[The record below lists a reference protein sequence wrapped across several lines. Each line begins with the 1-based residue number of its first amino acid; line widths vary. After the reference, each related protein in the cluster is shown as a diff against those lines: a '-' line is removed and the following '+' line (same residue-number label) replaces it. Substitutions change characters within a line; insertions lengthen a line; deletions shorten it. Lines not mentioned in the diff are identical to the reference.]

1 MNREK
6 TKKYIVLGILTVL
19 LVSGCGGS
27 TVTSGNG
34 TPTITPDEATPAI
47 APVVGARAPDFTAS
61 TLDGATIILHEL
73 RGQPVVLNFWATWC
87 GYCRYQM
94 PFLQAASEEKEHE
107 MEFVG
112 INIRENIDKV
122 RQVIEYEGIDYTI
135 ALDGDG
141 AIANSYNV
149 RPIPATFFLDE
160 QGIIKN
166 IKIGAFMSQ
175 AELMAV
181 LEDIY

>member
-1 MNREK
+1 MNRKEAK
-6 TKKYIVLGILTVL
+6 IFTIPMILVL
-19 LVSGCGGS
+19 LAALVISGCGGS
-27 TVTSGNG
+27 TITTGNG
-34 TPTITPDEATPAI
+34 TPAI
-47 APVVGARAPDFTAS
+47 APVVGAQAPDFTLS
-61 TLDGATIILHEL
+61 TLDGETIILNEL
-73 RGQPVVLNFWATWC
+73 RGQPVILNFWATWC

-94 PFLQAASEEKEHE
+94 PFLQAASEDKEHE

-112 INIRENIDKV
+112 INIRENSDKV

-135 ALDGDG
+135 ALDSDG
-141 AIANSYNV
+141 AVANSYNV

-160 QGIIKN
+160 HGIIQN

-181 LEDIY
+181 LETIY

>member
-1 MNREK
+1 MRRSIVNRQK
-6 TKKYIVLGILTVL
+6 AKKYIVLTVL
-19 LVSGCGGS
+19 AALVIAGCGGS
-27 TVTSGNG
+27 TITPGDG
-34 TPTITPDEATPAI
+34 TPTT
-47 APVVGARAPDFTAS
+47 APVVGARAPDFTLPTIAGS
-61 TLDGATIILHEL
+61 TVELDEL
-73 RGQPVVLNFWATWC
+73 RGQPVILNFWATWC

-94 PFLQAASEEKEHE
+94 PFLQAASEEKENE

-122 RQVIEYEGIDYTI
+122 RQVIDNEGIDYTI

-141 AIANSYNV
+141 AVANSYNV

-160 QGIIKN
+160 QGIILN

-175 AELMAV
+175 AELMAA

>member
-1 MNREK
+1 MRRSIVNREK
-6 TKKYIVLGILTVL
+6 VKKLIIPVILAA
-19 LVSGCGGS
+19 LVISGCGGS
-27 TVTSGNG
+27 TITTGNG
-34 TPTITPDEATPAI
+34 TPIT

-61 TLDGATIILHEL
+61 TLDGETITLDEL
-73 RGQPVVLNFWATWC
+73 RGQPVILNFWATWC

-122 RQVIEYEGIDYTI
+122 RKVIDDDGIDYTI

-160 QGIIKN
+160 QGIILT

>member
-6 TKKYIVLGILTVL
+6 AKNYIVLSILAA
-19 LVSGCGGS
+19 LVISGCGGS
-27 TVTSGNG
+27 T
-34 TPTITPDEATPAI
+34 I
-47 APVVGARAPDFTAS
+47 APVIGAQAPDFTVP
-61 TLDGATIILHEL
+61 TLDGETISLDEL
-73 RGQPVVLNFWATWC
+73 RGQPFILNFWATWC

-94 PFLQAASEEKEHE
+94 PFLQAAFEEKGQE

-112 INIRENIDKV
+112 INIRENSDKV
-122 RQVIEYEGIDYTI
+122 QQYVKDEGLGFTI

-141 AIANSYNV
+141 AVANSYNV

-160 QGIIKN
+160 QGIIKD

>member
-6 TKKYIVLGILTVL
+6 TKKYFIPIIPIILAAL
-19 LVSGCGGS
+19 IMAGCGGS
-27 TVTSGNG
+27 TV
-34 TPTITPDEATPAI
+34 
-47 APVVGARAPDFTAS
+47 APVVGALAPGFTLA
-61 TLDGATIILHEL
+61 TLDEGIVEL
-73 RGQPVVLNFWATWC
+73 DELKGHPVILNFWATWC

-107 MEFVG
+107 MVFVG
-112 INIRENIDKV
+112 INIRENSDKV
-122 RQVIEYEGIDYTI
+122 RQVIENEGIDYTI

-141 AIANSYNV
+141 AVANAYNV

-160 QGIIKN
+160 QGIIKD

-175 AELMAV
+175 AELMAA

>member
-1 MNREK
+1 MNLKEAK
-6 TKKYIVLGILTVL
+6 ISIIPMILVIL
-19 LVSGCGGS
+19 AALVISGCGGS
-27 TVTSGNG
+27 DITTGNG
-34 TPTITPDEATPAI
+34 TPSI
-47 APVVGARAPDFTAS
+47 APVVGARAPNFTAS
-61 TLDGATIILHEL
+61 TLDGETITLDEL
-73 RGQPVVLNFWATWC
+73 RGQPVILNFWATWC

-107 MEFVG
+107 MKFVG

-160 QGIIKN
+160 HGIIQN

-175 AELMAV
+175 AELIAV

>member
-6 TKKYIVLGILTVL
+6 AMKYIIPIVLVA
-19 LVSGCGGS
+19 LVIAGCGGS
-27 TVTSGNG
+27 TITPGDG
-34 TPTITPDEATPAI
+34 TPTT
-47 APVVGARAPDFTAS
+47 APVVGARAPDFTLP
-61 TLDGATIILHEL
+61 TLDGETIILDEL
-73 RGQPVVLNFWATWC
+73 RGQPVILNFWATWC

-94 PFLQAASEEKEHE
+94 PFLQAASEEKENE

-122 RQVIEYEGIDYTI
+122 RQAIEDDSIDYTI

-141 AIANSYNV
+141 AVANSYNV

-160 QGIIKN
+160 QGIIQK

-175 AELMAV
+175 AELMAA

>member
-1 MNREK
+1 MNRKKLEK
-6 TKKYIVLGILTVL
+6 YLALSILAA
-19 LVSGCGGS
+19 LVISGCGGS
-27 TVTSGNG
+27 GITTGNG
-34 TPTITPDEATPAI
+34 TPSV
-47 APVVGARAPDFTAS
+47 APVVGAQAPDFTAS
-61 TLDGATIILHEL
+61 TLDGKTIILDDL
-73 RGQPVVLNFWATWC
+73 RGQPVILNFWATWC

-107 MEFVG
+107 MEFIG

-122 RQVIEYEGIDYTI
+122 RQVIESEGIDYAI
-135 ALDGDG
+135 ALDGNG

-160 QGIIKN
+160 QGIIQK
-166 IKIGAFMSQ
+166 IKIGAFMNQ

>member
-1 MNREK
+1 MRRSIVNREK
-6 TKKYIVLGILTVL
+6 ARKYVIPIIPIILAA
-19 LVSGCGGS
+19 LVVAGCGGS
-27 TVTSGNG
+27 NT
-34 TPTITPDEATPAI
+34 
-47 APVVGARAPDFTAS
+47 APVVGARAPNFAAS
-61 TLDGATIILHEL
+61 TLDGETITLDEL
-73 RGQPVVLNFWATWC
+73 RGQAVVLKFWATWC

-94 PFLQAASEEKEHE
+94 PFLQAASEEKANE

-112 INIRENIDKV
+112 INIRENSDKV
-122 RQVIEYEGIDYTI
+122 RQVIENEGIDYTI

-160 QGIIKN
+160 QGIIKQ

-175 AELMAV
+175 TELMAV

>member
-1 MNREK
+1 MNRKEAK
-6 TKKYIVLGILTVL
+6 LSIIPMILVIL
-19 LVSGCGGS
+19 AALVISGCGGS
-27 TVTSGNG
+27 TITTGNG
-34 TPTITPDEATPAI
+34 TPAI
-47 APVVGARAPDFTAS
+47 APVVGARAPDFTLPTIAGS
-61 TLDGATIILHEL
+61 TVELDEL
-73 RGQPVVLNFWATWC
+73 RGQPVILNFWATWC

-160 QGIIKN
+160 HGIIQN

-175 AELMAV
+175 TELMAV